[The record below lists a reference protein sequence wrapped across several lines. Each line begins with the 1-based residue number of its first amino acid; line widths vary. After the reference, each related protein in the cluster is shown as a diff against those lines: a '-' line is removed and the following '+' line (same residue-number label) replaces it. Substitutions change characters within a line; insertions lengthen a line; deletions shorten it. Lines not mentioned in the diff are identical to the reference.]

1 MRHPHRHRSFAPA
14 VRGQRPPLAGVLAW
28 VALLAMLLVS
38 LPVLERALPGSA
50 SGLLQAQ
57 LPVEERP
64 AGGGETAPQEDPPA
78 KPRRVASAR
87 TAANA
92 PQPSRPSPLG
102 ALDTLMAT
110 MVALPPHV
118 SPSIDSAPA
127 TPLPAAPG
135 LRVQRGQAPP
145 QG

>member
-28 VALLAMLLVS
+28 MALLAMLLAS

-64 AGGGETAPQEDPPA
+64 AGGGETAPQEDSPA

-87 TAANA
+87 TAAA
-92 PQPSRPSPLG
+92 PQLPRPEPLG
-102 ALDTLMAT
+102 ALTALMAN
-110 MVALPPHV
+110 MVALPPQV
-118 SPSIDSAPA
+118 SPSVDSAPA